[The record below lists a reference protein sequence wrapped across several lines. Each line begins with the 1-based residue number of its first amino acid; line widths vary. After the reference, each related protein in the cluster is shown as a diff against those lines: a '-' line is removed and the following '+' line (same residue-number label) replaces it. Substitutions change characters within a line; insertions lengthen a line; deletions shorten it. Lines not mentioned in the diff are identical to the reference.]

1 MRHFTSSLV
10 MCLSFALCLYRLL
23 FIFVDAQ
30 VPIEWY
36 KEYDHVG
43 YGVDGKK
50 FMRRTAPQDSLDA
63 FLTRMDDPN
72 AMYGAVSPLLLFCQR
87 VSVLD
92 GMRLD

>member
-1 MRHFTSSLV
+1 MVWDLSELV
-10 MCLSFALCLYRLL
+10 MRLSLELLLHRLRIIVL
-23 FIFVDAQ
+23 DAQ

-72 AMYGAVSPLLLFCQR
+72 AMYGAILLSLLLCQR
-87 VSVLD
+87 VILSCM
-92 GMRLD
+92 G